1 MKKIIVLIILL
12 LTKISLIFAEDIR
25 FSASASST
33 TVGTGQQFSI
43 TFSIN
48 SGGGSNFKAP
58 SFKGFSV
65 LSGPN
70 QSSSSSTQIINGT
83 ISQSVSFSYTYYLQ
97 AGNEGTYTIGPA
109 YINMG
114 GKTYESNTL
123 TIKVVKDNSSSQNRA
138 NQGGN
143 QNQTPQS
150 STIGE
155 KDIFI
160 KAIVSNSSPYMGE
173 QIIVTYKLYT
183 SVGISQYSINK
194 TPSNKGLWSED
205 LTKENER
212 PKQYKEYID
221 GKQYIVA
228 EIKKVAMFPQETG
241 NLTIEPLEVDV
252 IAQIPIQRRRS
263 NSIFDFFDDPFGSS
277 VQNVKKTVKSNSNS
291 IKVKILPTAD
301 KPDNF
306 FGAVGNFTLS
316 SNLSKKEVKA
326 NEAINLKVTVS
337 GRGNIKLIDKFDIS
351 FPTDFETYDPK
362 IIDNINKSDNGI
374 SGTKTFDYLLIP
386 RNQGNFTIKPIKFT
400 YFDLNKGK
408 YLTLTT
414 PEYNIKVDK
423 GDGKTS
429 NTTLTSVNKEDIK
442 YIGSDIEHIKTKT
455 NNLRPEGH
463 FFFNSRLYY
472 TLLGIPILLFIAA
485 LLFRRKQLRL
495 KSNIALLKNKKAT
508 KVARKRL
515 KKAQK
520 LLQNNDKDKF
530 YNEISQAMWGYLSDK
545 FSIPIA
551 ELSMESVN
559 QSLQSKNVDYQT
571 AQQLINI
578 LNNCEFARFAPESE
592 NINMKKI
599 YNEAIEIIK
608 KIENELK

>member
-1 MKKIIVLIILL
+1 MKKYIVLIILF
-12 LTKISLIFAEDIR
+12 LTKLNIIVAEDIK

-33 TVGTGQQFSI
+33 TVGTGQQFSV

-48 SGGGSNFKAP
+48 TGGGSNFKAP

-70 QSSSSSTQIINGT
+70 QSSSSSTQIINGSF
-83 ISQSVSFSYTYYLQ
+83 SQTVSYSYTYYLQ

-109 YINMG
+109 YINVG
-114 GKTYESNTL
+114 GKTYESNPI
-123 TIKVVKDNSSSQNRA
+123 TIKVVKDNSASQNRS
-138 NQGGN
+138 NQGNNQG
-143 QNQTPQS
+143 QNQQTAS
-150 STIGE
+150 FSD

-160 KAIVSNSSPYMGE
+160 RASISNASPYMGE

-194 TPSNKGLWSED
+194 TPSNKGLWTED

-228 EIKKVAMFPQETG
+228 EIKKVAMFPQESG

-252 IAQIPIQRRRS
+252 IAQIPIQRRRT
-263 NSIFDFFDDPFGSS
+263 NTIFDFFDDPFGSS
-277 VQNVKKTVKSNSNS
+277 VQNIKKTIKSNSS
-291 IKVKILPTAD
+291 VIRVKPLPAAG
-301 KPDNF
+301 KPDDF
-306 FGAVGNFTLS
+306 SGAVGNFTFS
-316 SNLSKKEVKA
+316 SNLSKNEVKA
-326 NEAINLKVTVS
+326 NDAINLKITVS
-337 GRGNIKLIDKFDIS
+337 GRGNIKLIDKFDIT

-362 IIDNINKSDNGI
+362 ITDNINKSDNGI

-408 YLTLTT
+408 YVTLTS

-423 GDGKTS
+423 GDGKAS
-429 NTTLTSVNKEDIK
+429 ATTLTTVNKEDIK
-442 YIGSDIEHIKTKT
+442 YIGSDIEHIKTKP
-455 NNLRPEGH
+455 NKLKPEGQ
-463 FFFNSRLYY
+463 FFFLSKLYF
-472 TLLGIPILLFIAA
+472 TLLVIPVILFIAA
-485 LLFRRKQLRL
+485 LIFRRKHLKLRG
-495 KSNIALLKNKKAT
+495 NVALLRNKKAT
-508 KVARKRL
+508 KIARNRL

-520 LLQNNDKDKF
+520 FLQNNERNNF
-530 YNEISQAMWGYLSDK
+530 YNEISQALWGYLSDK
-545 FSIPIA
+545 FNIPLA

-559 QSLQSKNVDYQT
+559 QSLQNKLVDT
-571 AQQLINI
+571 ATIEQLISV
-578 LNNCEFARFAPESE
+578 LNNCEFARFTPESE
-592 NINMKKI
+592 SVNMKKI
-599 YNEAIEIIK
+599 YNEAIDIIK

>member
-1 MKKIIVLIILL
+1 MKKYIVLIILF
-12 LTKISLIFAEDIR
+12 LTKLNIIVAEDIK

-33 TVGTGQQFSI
+33 TVGTGQQFSV

-48 SGGGSNFKAP
+48 TGDGRNFKAP

-70 QSSSSSTQIINGT
+70 QSSSSSTQIINGSF
-83 ISQSVSFSYTYYLQ
+83 SQTVSFSYTYYLQ

-109 YINMG
+109 YINVG
-114 GKTYESNTL
+114 GKTYESNPI
-123 TIKVVKDNSSSQNRA
+123 TIKVVKDNSASQNRS
-138 NQGGN
+138 NQGNNQG
-143 QNQTPQS
+143 QNQQS
-150 STIGE
+150 ASFSD
-155 KDIFI
+155 KDIFLRASI
-160 KAIVSNSSPYMGE
+160 SNASPYMGE

-228 EIKKVAMFPQETG
+228 EIKKVAMFPQESG

-252 IAQIPIQRRRS
+252 IAQIPVQRRRT
-263 NSIFDFFDDPFGSS
+263 NTIFDFFDDPFGSS
-277 VQNVKKTVKSNSNS
+277 VQNIKKTIKSNSS
-291 IKVKILPTAD
+291 VIRVKPLPTAS
-301 KPDNF
+301 KPDDF
-306 FGAVGNFTLS
+306 SGAVGNFTFS
-316 SNLSKKEVKA
+316 SNLSKNEVKA
-326 NEAINLKVTVS
+326 NDAINLKITVS
-337 GRGNIKLIDKFDIS
+337 GRGNIKLIDKFDIT

-362 IIDNINKSDNGI
+362 ITDNINKSDNGI

-408 YLTLTT
+408 YVTLTS

-429 NTTLTSVNKEDIK
+429 ATTLTTVNKEDIK
-442 YIGSDIEHIKTKT
+442 YIGSDIEHIKTKP
-455 NNLRPEGH
+455 NKLKPEGQ
-463 FFFNSRLYY
+463 FFFLSKLYF
-472 TLLGIPILLFIAA
+472 TLLVIPVILFIAA
-485 LLFRRKQLRL
+485 LIFRRKHLKLRG
-495 KSNIALLKNKKAT
+495 NVALLRNKKAT
-508 KVARKRL
+508 KIARNRL

-520 LLQNNDKDKF
+520 FLQNNDRNNF
-530 YNEISQAMWGYLSDK
+530 YNEISQALWGYLSDK
-545 FSIPIA
+545 FNIPLA

-559 QSLQSKNVDYQT
+559 QSLQNKLVDT
-571 AQQLINI
+571 ATIEQLISV
-578 LNNCEFARFAPESE
+578 LNNCEFARFTPESE
-592 NINMKKI
+592 SLNMKKI
-599 YNEAIEIIK
+599 YNEAIDIIK

>member
-1 MKKIIVLIILL
+1 MKKYIVLIILF
-12 LTKISLIFAEDIR
+12 LTKLNIIVAEDIK

-33 TVGTGQQFSI
+33 TVGTGQQFSV

-48 SGGGSNFKAP
+48 TGGGSNFKAP

-70 QSSSSSTQIINGT
+70 QSSSSSTQIINGSF
-83 ISQSVSFSYTYYLQ
+83 SQTVSYSYTYYLQ

-109 YINMG
+109 YINVG
-114 GKTYESNTL
+114 GKTYESNPI
-123 TIKVVKDNSSSQNRA
+123 TIKVVKDNSASQNRS
-138 NQGGN
+138 NQGNNQG
-143 QNQTPQS
+143 QNQQTAS
-150 STIGE
+150 FSD

-160 KAIVSNSSPYMGE
+160 RASISNASPYMGE

-194 TPSNKGLWSED
+194 TPSNKGLWTED

-228 EIKKVAMFPQETG
+228 EIKKVAMFPQESG

-252 IAQIPIQRRRS
+252 IAQIPIQRRRT
-263 NSIFDFFDDPFGSS
+263 NTIFDFFDDPFGSS
-277 VQNVKKTVKSNSNS
+277 VQNIKKTIKSNSS
-291 IKVKILPTAD
+291 VIRVKPLPAAG
-301 KPDNF
+301 KPDDF
-306 FGAVGNFTLS
+306 SGAVGNFTFS
-316 SNLSKKEVKA
+316 SNLSKNEVKA
-326 NEAINLKVTVS
+326 NDAINLKITVS
-337 GRGNIKLIDKFDIS
+337 GRGNIKLIDKFDIT

-362 IIDNINKSDNGI
+362 ITDNINKSDNGI

-408 YLTLTT
+408 YVTLTS

-423 GDGKTS
+423 GDGKAS
-429 NTTLTSVNKEDIK
+429 ATTLTTVNKEDIK
-442 YIGSDIEHIKTKT
+442 YIGSDIEHIKTKP
-455 NNLRPEGH
+455 NKLKPEGQ
-463 FFFNSRLYY
+463 FFFLSKLYF
-472 TLLGIPILLFIAA
+472 TLLVIPVILFIAA
-485 LLFRRKQLRL
+485 LIFRRKHLKLRG
-495 KSNIALLKNKKAT
+495 NVALLRNKKAT
-508 KVARKRL
+508 KIARNRL

-520 LLQNNDKDKF
+520 FLQNNERNNF
-530 YNEISQAMWGYLSDK
+530 YNEISQALWGYLSDK
-545 FSIPIA
+545 FNIPLA

-559 QSLQSKNVDYQT
+559 QSLQNKLVDT
-571 AQQLINI
+571 ATIEQLISV
-578 LNNCEFARFAPESE
+578 LNNCEFARFTPESE
-592 NINMKKI
+592 SLNMKKI
-599 YNEAIEIIK
+599 YNEAIDIIK